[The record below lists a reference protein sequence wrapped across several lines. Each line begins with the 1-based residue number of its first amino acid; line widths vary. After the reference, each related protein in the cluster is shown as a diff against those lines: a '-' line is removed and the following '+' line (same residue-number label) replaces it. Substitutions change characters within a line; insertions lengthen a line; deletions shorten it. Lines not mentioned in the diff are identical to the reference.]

1 MTEKTYRICPLC
13 NGSDRSA
20 ALQRNDAKSQQQ
32 TTMSAAL
39 AASELKLDFDFHRS
53 ARVSKTLRGQK
64 ALQMLVEGFDVFGAH
79 IQYWRKLAILAAAV
93 AIVIFCSG
101 AIGLGHS
108 RWRDRPFGEIDRS
121 DHQFRPATAISGTP
135 CFHLSQWATTS
146 LMKGADAAHRLLMAG
161 TKPPDPPSGPQPH
174 RECQADSPG

>member
-1 MTEKTYRICPLC
+1 
-13 NGSDRSA
+13 
-20 ALQRNDAKSQQQ
+20 
-32 TTMSAAL
+32 MSA
-39 AASELKLDFDFHRS
+39 SHRKRPDCFAHAKRRDGPTADNYVSSVGRFRIETRLRFPPVRPCLQDS
-53 ARVSKTLRGQK
+53 AGAK

-79 IQYWRKLAILAAAV
+79 IQYWRPLAILAAAV

-101 AIGLGHS
+101 TIGLGHS